1 MLESLLT
8 GNKHISSR
16 TLVLERWR
24 VSMDWQ
30 ELLGVNWT
38 TLVNWLSNDIDDS
51 SEGGWADWD
60 LNWSTSVL
68 DWLSSDKTLSGI
80 QSNGT
85 HVVASQ
91 MLGNL
96 EDESVLGTLDLKGI
110 ENWWELSREL
120 DINDG
125 TNNLRN
131 LSSSSGTT
139 AESSYSHT
147 SKG

>member
-1 MLESLLT
+1 M
-8 GNKHISSR
+8 KFY
-16 TLVLERWR
+16 
-24 VSMDWQ
+24 
-30 ELLGVNWT
+30 
-38 TLVNWLSNDIDDS
+38 
-51 SEGGWADWD
+51 
-60 LNWSTSVL
+60 L
-68 DWLSSDKTLSGI
+68 DWGTGIGDGLTTDKALGGVH
-80 QSNGT
+80 SNGADGVLT
-85 HVVASQ
+85 Q
-91 MLGNL
+91 MLGDFENEAGL
-96 EDESVLGTLDLKGI
+96 AAFDLKGI